1 MKVIYYASVV
11 YAYLAS
17 LGVEL
22 IAEDVTNRARI
33 DLTLR
38 FDEKIYLIEFKVE
51 DEEPLKHIKEK
62 KYYEKYLY
70 NAPKK
75 LDNKFPNNLSTWIE
89 YEEIKKEGKYHE
101 QETQKL

>member
-1 MKVIYYASVV
+1 MAIQLEHLVLGTDDK
-11 YAYLAS
+11 S
-17 LGVEL
+17 LFAL
-22 IAEDVTNRARI
+22 HRYFWNHY
-33 DLTLR
+33 
-38 FDEKIYLIEFKVE
+38 FDELF
-51 DEEPLKHIKEK
+51 LCK
-62 KYYEKYLY
+62 KFAKRY